1 MTWPVVTQKFI
12 ELQPFKKH
20 FAECMVCNNFTPTIQ
35 ASAAE
40 AVTE

>member
-1 MTWPVVTQKFI
+1 MTWAVVTQK

-20 FAECMVCNNFTPTIQ
+20 FAECMVCNNFTPTVQ

-40 AVTE
+40 AVTV